1 MAEIGCATGSAP
13 VGPRNLPFV
22 TCRGGYAYHRPME
35 REAYIEVG
43 GRRQRYLEAGSG
55 WPLILLHAF
64 PLNAD
69 LWRPQLER
77 VPRGWRFLA
86 PDVRGFGPGVPA
98 SISSTMAEMAADVEG
113 FLDAMEIDKAVIG
126 GLSMGGYVTM
136 ALYAAAPSRFT
147 GMVLANTRAGADS
160 DEARAARDKMMTLVK
175 REGPP
180 AVADQMMPKL
190 LGATS
195 QRARPQLETLVR
207 RLIESNTAAGIAAAM
222 QAIRDRPDS
231 FATLERSAVPGLVIT
246 GEEDAIIPVS
256 ESEAM
261 ARALPR
267 SQLVVLP
274 AAGHLSNIEVPD
286 DFSEALGNF
295 LRANL

>member
-1 MAEIGCATGSAP
+1 
-13 VGPRNLPFV
+13 
-22 TCRGGYAYHRPME
+22 ME
-35 REAYIEVG
+35 REAYVELA

-77 VPRGWRFLA
+77 VSRGWRFLA
-86 PDVRGFGPGVPA
+86 PDLRGFGPGVLPPA
-98 SISSTMAEMAADVEG
+98 SSSMDDIAGDVAA
-113 FLDAMEIDKAVIG
+113 FMDAVEIDEAVIG

-136 ALYAAAPSRFT
+136 AFYRAAPERFT
-147 GMVLANTRAGADS
+147 AMVLANTKAGPDTV
-160 DEARAARDKMMTLVK
+160 EGRAARDKMAALV
-175 REGPP
+175 RRDGPT

-195 QRARPQLETLVR
+195 RRKRPHLEPLVR
-207 RLIESNTAAGIAAAM
+207 RLIESNTSEGIAAAI
-222 QAIRDRPDS
+222 QAIKERPDS
-231 FATLERSAVPGLVIT
+231 MPTLERSAVPALVIT
-246 GEEDAIIPVS
+246 GEEDAIIPVA

-261 ARALPR
+261 ARAIPR

-274 AAGHLSNIEVPD
+274 AAGHLSSLEVSD
-286 DFSEALGNF
+286 DFSEALDTF